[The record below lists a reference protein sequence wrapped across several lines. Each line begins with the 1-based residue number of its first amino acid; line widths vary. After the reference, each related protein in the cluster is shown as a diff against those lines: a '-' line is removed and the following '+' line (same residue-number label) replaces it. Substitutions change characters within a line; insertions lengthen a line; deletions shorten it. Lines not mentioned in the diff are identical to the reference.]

1 MKINQANHA
10 ASMGLDHIATEI
22 PNKARVE
29 DLPEAIRE
37 AAKAFESIFV
47 NELMKSMRKTLP
59 EDGLLNSGFA
69 NGVFNGM
76 LDQEYAQIASR
87 SGQIGLAD
95 IIAEQLGANVNINSP
110 AAEAASDRII
120 EVDGEEIP
128 AWALEEIQADP
139 WTPGQDNKVDP
150 NGQVVAGLSAPKESE
165 FRTQVKG
172 RAQQKALQAYQNI
185 GKHSTTSSDSSQAA
199 ILPSPIQIKKP

>member
-10 ASMGLDHIATEI
+10 ASLGLDHIATEM
-22 PNKARVE
+22 PNKGQVE
-29 DLPEAIRE
+29 DSPEAIRE

-76 LDQEYAQIASR
+76 LDQEYASIASR

-95 IIAEQLGANVNINSP
+95 IIAEQLGANVNMNAQ
-110 AAEAASDRII
+110 AADAASDRVV

-139 WTPGQDNKVDP
+139 WTPGQDTKVDP
-150 NGQVVAGLSAPKESE
+150 NGQVAAGLSAPKDSE
-165 FRTQVKG
+165 FRTQAIKG
-172 RAQQKALQAYQNI
+172 RAHQKAVQAYQSI
-185 GKHSTTSSDSSQAA
+185 GQNA
-199 ILPSPIQIKKP
+199 ILPSSVQTKKP